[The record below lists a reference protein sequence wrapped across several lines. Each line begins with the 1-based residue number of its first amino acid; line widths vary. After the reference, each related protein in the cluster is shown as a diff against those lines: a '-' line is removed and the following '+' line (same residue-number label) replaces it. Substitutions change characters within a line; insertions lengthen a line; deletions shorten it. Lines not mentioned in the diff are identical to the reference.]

1 MEPPLQ
7 LRCFYLPLLLV
18 HAIVPSLCADNI
30 QYGLCQQYEDPPI
43 HLAYLELRPW
53 PLVIAANQ
61 TIAALAHAR
70 ILAEIPRNSSVTV
83 TITKETAEAGVSLSI
98 PCRAVPW
105 GEDTFVFLG
114 SCSYDGD
121 TFLNTFLS
129 EFFCVPPVYV
139 EGPED

>member
-1 MEPPLQ
+1 M
-7 LRCFYLPLLLV
+7 RCFYLPLLLV
-18 HAIVPSLCADNI
+18 HAIVPTLCADNI

-61 TIAALAHAR
+61 TITALAHAR

-105 GEDTFVFLG
+105 GEDTCWRLG
-114 SCSYDGD
+114 RGNRS
-121 TFLNTFLS
+121 
-129 EFFCVPPVYV
+129 
-139 EGPED
+139 